1 MPSKGMLVILYAIIF
16 VVLYAWYWG
25 MSSLLADGQ
34 LVAATV
40 LAYALPIFVTI
51 VAYAKS
57 AATSS
62 PTEGVTA

>member
-1 MPSKGMLVILYAIIF
+1 MPSKAMLVVLYAIIF
-16 VVLYAWYWG
+16 VTLYAWYWG
-25 MSSLLADGQ
+25 MSALLVDGQ

-40 LAYALPIFVTI
+40 LAYALPVFVTI

-57 AATSS
+57 AATAS